1 MNHIWHLRPHKTG
14 YLLDI
19 GRTQF
24 PCLIGKSGLVAAG
37 KKKEGDG
44 ATPKGC
50 WPVRCLY
57 YRPDRIARY
66 QLPARLPL
74 SMRALNP
81 QDGWCDDAGKG
92 LYNYPV
98 RLPFSGSHEKLWRT
112 DGLYNLILPLGYNDA
127 PPAANKGSAIFLHC
141 ADKDSKV
148 TKGCLA
154 LTQADLLAAIQQIH
168 NHLYINI

>member
-1 MNHIWHLRPHKTG
+1 MKHIWHLRPHKTG

-24 PCLIGKSGLVAAG
+24 PCLVGKSGLVAADE
-37 KKKEGDG
+37 KKEGDG

-66 QLPARLPL
+66 QLP
-74 SMRALNP
+74 
-81 QDGWCDDAGKG
+81 D
-92 LYNYPV
+92 
-98 RLPFSGSHEKLWRT
+98 RLPFSGSNEKLWRT
-112 DGLYNLILPLGYNDA
+112 DGLYNLIMPLGYNDA
-127 PPAANKGSAIFLHC
+127 PPVANKGSAIFLHC
-141 ADKDSKV
+141 ADKDSNV

-154 LTQADLLAAIQQIH
+154 LTQTDLLAAIQQIH

>member
-1 MNHIWHLRPHKTG
+1 MNQIWHLRPHKTG
-14 YLLDI
+14 FLLDI
-19 GRTQF
+19 GRAQF
-24 PCLIGKSGLVAAG
+24 LCLVGKSGLVAAD

-66 QLPARLPL
+66 QLPSRLPL
-74 SMRALNP
+74 SVRALNP
-81 QDGWCDDAGKG
+81 QDGWCDDASKKV
-92 LYNYPV
+92 YNYPV

-127 PPAANKGSAIFLHC
+127 PPAPNRGSAIFLHC
-141 ADKDSKV
+141 ADKDSRT

-154 LTQADLLAAIQQIH
+154 LTQTDLLAAIQQIQSP
-168 NHLYINI
+168 LYINI